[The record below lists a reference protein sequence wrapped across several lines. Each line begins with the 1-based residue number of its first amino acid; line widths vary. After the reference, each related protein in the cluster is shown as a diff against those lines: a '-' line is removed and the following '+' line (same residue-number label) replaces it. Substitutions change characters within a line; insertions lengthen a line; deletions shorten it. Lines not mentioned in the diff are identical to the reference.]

1 MAYYIEDQIDG
12 LVFGKR
18 RPMINEYFLSS
29 YSMSVYDG
37 CEFGCPYC
45 DGWAYRTRPF
55 NETVRIATDLPA
67 QAAEE
72 IAMIDQGDLIGI
84 TALTDPYQ
92 PVEATYRLTRQLL
105 LLLAERGQPCLI
117 LTKSHTVLEDLVLL
131 ERINKQSLA
140 VVMFTLLTTD
150 PFLSTKL
157 EDKASAPALRLDAI
171 AQLKRAGIPVGVA
184 YMPVIPYI
192 TDTDYMLNTTI
203 RAIAE
208 SGADFMVWDYLH
220 IPSDRHRARIGE
232 MLMRVGSYPPV
243 YYRDL
248 YRGPTGPTPL
258 PDPAYRAE
266 RDRELLARCD
276 ALNLPVRAPHSL
288 YAGKLNP
295 RNEAA
300 LLLRHTAYRDAV
312 QGRMRMA
319 ALGQE
324 LSDLIY
330 RGQAT
335 DARLRESPLYPTLR
349 EILGRD
355 SQQKLAIGD

>member
-12 LVFGKR
+12 LVFGER
-18 RPMINEYFLSS
+18 RPTINEYFLSS
-29 YSMSVYDG
+29 YSMAVYDG

-55 NETVRIATDLPA
+55 NETVRIATDLPTN
-67 QAAEE
+67 AAEE
-72 IAMIDQGDLIGI
+72 IVSINQGDLIGI

-105 LLLAERGQPCLI
+105 RVLADRGQPCLI

-131 ERINKQSLA
+131 ERINEQSLA

-150 PFLSTKL
+150 PFLSNKL

-184 YMPVIPYI
+184 YMPVMPYI
-192 TDTDYMLNTTI
+192 TDTDYMLNTTL
-203 RAIAE
+203 RAIADA
-208 SGADFMVWDYLH
+208 GADFLVWDYLH
-220 IPSDRHRARIGE
+220 IASERHRARIGD
-232 MLMRVGSYPPV
+232 MLMRVGSYPPG

-258 PDPAYRAE
+258 PDPVYRAE

-300 LLLRHTAYRDAV
+300 LLLRHTASRDAI
-312 QGRMRMA
+312 QGRTHIA
-319 ALGQE
+319 TLGQE
-324 LSDLIY
+324 LSDLVY
-330 RGQAT
+330 RGQAD
-335 DARLRESPLYPTLR
+335 DAQLRASPLYPTLR
-349 EILGRD
+349 EILQR
-355 SQQKLAIGD
+355 SPIQR

>member
-12 LVFGKR
+12 LVFGER
-18 RPMINEYFLSS
+18 RPTINEYFLSS
-29 YSMSVYDG
+29 YSMAVYDG

-67 QAAEE
+67 YAAEE
-72 IAMIDQGDLIGI
+72 IELIDRGDLIGI

-105 LLLAERGQPCLI
+105 RVLADRGQPCLI

-131 ERINKQSLA
+131 ERINEQSLA
-140 VVMFTLLTTD
+140 VVMFTLLTID

-184 YMPVIPYI
+184 YMPVMPYI

-220 IPSDRHRARIGE
+220 IPSDRHRARIGD
-232 MLMRVGSYPPV
+232 MLMRVGSYPPG

-258 PDPAYRAE
+258 PDPGYRAE

-288 YAGKLNP
+288 YAGKLSP

-312 QGRMRMA
+312 QGRTHMA
-319 ALGQE
+319 TLGQE

-355 SQQKLAIGD
+355 AEQKLALGH